1 MNAENAAP
9 APHMNRNTSYPC
21 TVFVFSITAL
31 AYALMAGSA
40 DATTRTKANNTTN
53 LNLTGS
59 WSAGVVPGSTDIALW
74 DSTVTAANTV
84 SLGADLNFGEIQI
97 TNPGGAVT
105 IDAGN
110 TLTLNG
116 VSGVGIDMS
125 SATVDL
131 TLNCAITLAAAQTW
145 NVASGRNLIFNPSAA
160 VNNGGNLLTIA
171 SPGFTWIQSVI
182 SGAGGLSITSGT
194 ALIAANN
201 TYSGGT
207 TISGTGMLEISTDGS
222 LGSVPGS
229 PSNNIQFT
237 GSGTLLS
244 VSNVSLAATRNITI
258 ANGATAT
265 FHDNSQSLTINGI
278 ISGGGAVRKLGGGTV
293 TLTGANTYTGGT
305 DVAVGTLT
313 VSGSGTLGANT
324 GSLEVDSISS
334 SVPTVLN
341 LNVNQTVGSLQGN
354 VISGGSAT
362 INIASGKTL
371 TSNQPVVGST
381 YAGVI
386 TGAGSLTKSGDGI
399 LTLSGLNTY
408 IGVTRIDGINDR
420 LDATTLANVNS
431 ASSIGKGSVAG
442 SAADLVFGSGTLEY
456 VGTTAASTDRLFT
469 IGDASGLTAQ
479 INSNSTNAANTV
491 SFTNTGAIAFGGSG
505 ARQFTLAGINT
516 GNNTFAPI
524 LGDGPGGATSLAKFG
539 PGSIWIITGA
549 NTYTGGTTVQVG
561 TLTVNSGG
569 TLGASTGG
577 LTVNSLFNLPS
588 VLNLNVDQTVGFL
601 SGSVGTATAT
611 INIASTK
618 TLTVNQS
625 STTSY
630 PGVLAGAG
638 SFTKSGSG
646 TLTLSGTNTYS
657 GITKIDGGILS
668 VGSLAN
674 INTASGIGT
683 GSVAGSAADL
693 VFGGGTLQYSGT
705 TGATST
711 NRLLTIGDTAGLT
724 AALDSSSATAANT
737 MSFTSTGAIAF
748 GGTGART
755 LTLTGSNTGNNTF
768 AAIIGDGTGGATS
781 LNKSGSGTWIL
792 TGANTYSGGT
802 NISGGTL
809 LVTNTTGSGT
819 GTGAVNV
826 TANSSGT
833 LAGGTTNGAGGISGA
848 VTVNSTG
855 NLSPGTSGNGSG
867 TTAILHTGALTLN
880 SGSNYLIDLNGT
892 TAGTLYDQTIASN
905 TVTINNANLMAT
917 FANNLTVG
925 LKFFVIENSS
935 SNANAVGNMFAN
947 APGGFYQDGAD
958 LFLVN
963 YADNGDGGL
972 LANDISLMLV
982 AVPEPSTWVA
992 AGLSLLVIA
1001 YSQRRRLARALKRV
1015 G

>member
-1 MNAENAAP
+1 
-9 APHMNRNTSYPC
+9 
-21 TVFVFSITAL
+21 
-31 AYALMAGSA
+31 
-40 DATTRTKANNTTN
+40 
-53 LNLTGS
+53 
-59 WSAGVVPGSTDIALW
+59 
-74 DSTVTAANTV
+74 
-84 SLGADLNFGEIQI
+84 
-97 TNPGGAVT
+97 
-105 IDAGN
+105 
-110 TLTLNG
+110 
-116 VSGVGIDMS
+116 
-125 SATVDL
+125 
-131 TLNCAITLAAAQTW
+131 
-145 NVASGRNLIFNPSAA
+145 
-160 VNNGGNLLTIA
+160 
-171 SPGFTWIQSVI
+171 
-182 SGAGGLSITSGT
+182 
-194 ALIAANN
+194 
-201 TYSGGT
+201 
-207 TISGTGMLEISTDGS
+207 
-222 LGSVPGS
+222 
-229 PSNNIQFT
+229 
-237 GSGTLLS
+237 
-244 VSNVSLAATRNITI
+244 
-258 ANGATAT
+258 
-265 FHDNSQSLTINGI
+265 
-278 ISGGGAVRKLGGGTV
+278 
-293 TLTGANTYTGGT
+293 
-305 DVAVGTLT
+305 
-313 VSGSGTLGANT
+313 
-324 GSLEVDSISS
+324 
-334 SVPTVLN
+334 
-341 LNVNQTVGSLQGN
+341 
-354 VISGGSAT
+354 
-362 INIASGKTL
+362 
-371 TSNQPVVGST
+371 
-381 YAGVI
+381 
-386 TGAGSLTKSGDGI
+386 
-399 LTLSGLNTY
+399 
-408 IGVTRIDGINDR
+408 
-420 LDATTLANVNS
+420 DATTLANVNS

-674 INTASGIGT
+674 INTASG
-683 GSVAGSAADL
+683 
-693 VFGGGTLQYSGT
+693 
-705 TGATST
+705 
-711 NRLLTIGDTAGLT
+711 
-724 AALDSSSATAANT
+724 
-737 MSFTSTGAIAF
+737 
-748 GGTGART
+748 
-755 LTLTGSNTGNNTF
+755 SNTGNNTF

-848 VTVNSTG
+848 VTVSG

-905 TVTINNANLMAT
+905 AVTINNANLMAT